1 MLLFAQL
8 RYQTNNKVRNFSE
21 NVLNLSLVAT
31 GVKLLLRI
39 VVMRSSLRW
48 TVFLIFTALLC
59 FLQCDTKHTGITN
72 STPKLQSPRLN
83 IRGIS
88 LLTVSAGLLMRPK
101 RSLAFSPVVSTAV
114 TTNAAS
120 VISSSVVVAVKDE
133 ESIVNGLIS
142 GAATRVSKELLLHPI
157 DTVRARLQRAPNY
170 VEQNDGLFDNLY
182 DGLLPAL
189 IGGVPAGALFFGIKD
204 YSKKKLR
211 RMGLGKQESTVL
223 SVMAANVPY
232 WLIRTPSEV
241 LKTRRQIG
249 YDNSSSIGEMM
260 DKMVEVEGGIMPAIQ
275 FTYGSY
281 ASNFVYALPADIIK
295 FVACKYIR
303 IYLVYILTQC
313 RCFLT
318 Q

>member
-1 MLLFAQL
+1 MLL
-8 RYQTNNKVRNFSE
+8 RT
-21 NVLNLSLVAT
+21 
-31 GVKLLLRI
+31 
-39 VVMRSSLRW
+39 VMMKSSVRW
-48 TVFLIFTALLC
+48 TVFFISIALFC

-83 IRGIS
+83 VRGIS

-101 RSLAFSPVVSTAV
+101 RSLALSPVVSTAV

-120 VISSSVVVAVKDE
+120 IISSSVVVAVKDE

-170 VEQNDGLFDNLY
+170 VEVDNNQQNDGLFDNLY

-211 RMGLGKQESTVL
+211 KMGLGKQESTVL

-260 DKMVEVEGGIMPAIQ
+260 GKMVEEEGGIIPAIQ
-275 FTYGSY
+275 STYGSY
-281 ASNFVYALPADIIK
+281 ASNFVYALPADIVK
-295 FVACKYIR
+295 FVACKYMR
-303 IYLVYILTQC
+303 IYLVYMLTQC
-313 RCFLT
+313 TCFLL